1 MEIVGFI
8 AGTLTLIGYLP
19 QAIKTMRTRRT
30 KDVSL
35 LAFTLI
41 FASALLWMIYGIAR
55 KAPEIYLANGV
66 VVICTAVI
74 VGIKLR
80 NILIGKEKSHGA
92 NR

>member
-30 KDVSL
+30 KDV
-35 LAFTLI
+35 FTLI